1 MWLCL
6 KMGSANMVLVTLGKE
21 FFRLQLRSKVD
32 RKAGGTLSLSLSI
45 YLSLSLRRGALSPGE
60 APGRSPLTPEREDSG
75 GEDRRREGSRREGN
89 RRGSGREDS
98 RREGSS
104 RRSRSSSSS
113 PARVTDVQSKDPR
126 QVRQQCDSSDIY
138 SSPLQARKNAT
149 Q

>member
-1 MWLCL
+1 M
-6 KMGSANMVLVTLGKE
+6 
-21 FFRLQLRSKVD
+21 
-32 RKAGGTLSLSLSI
+32 
-45 YLSLSLRRGALSPGE
+45 SLRRGPLSPGK
-60 APGRSPLTPEREDSG
+60 APGRSPLTPERG
-75 GEDRRREGSRREGN
+75 GSRREDRRREDNRWDEGN
-89 RRGSGREDS
+89 RRGSGREDI
-98 RREGSS
+98 RREDSS